1 VSSLEPTLELL
12 RKYDKPGPRYTSYP
26 TAVEFHAGFGEAD
39 YRERLEQAAQAPQ
52 EPLSLYLH
60 LPFCEER
67 CSFCGCMV
75 VITRKREVAAH
86 YLGYLHRELALLAG
100 ALRGRRHVVQY
111 HWGGG
116 TPTYLSLAQMEEL
129 QSAVTRH
136 FDLDPGAEVA
146 VEIDPR
152 VTSFEQLDLLRRMDF
167 NRLSMGVQDFA
178 RPVQEAINRIQTVEE
193 TRALYDHARALGF
206 GSINLDLIYG
216 LPFQTSAS
224 FAGTLDTVIDM
235 RPDRLAVY
243 SYAHVPWVRGNQKK
257 IQPQD
262 LPEPA
267 AKLRLFVE
275 ARERFL
281 EAGYRPIG
289 MDHFALPED
298 ELSRAAEARQL
309 HRNFMGYT
317 TRPAPDMVGAG
328 VSAIGDLGGAFAQNT
343 KKLTTYYAALDASR
357 FPIERGYALDAD
369 DRLRRHVIAQL
380 MCNFSLDRG
389 DVGRRFG
396 VDFDRYFALELAE
409 LRDGPAAHGFLE
421 IHPDRLEVTER
432 GCLFVR
438 NVCMVFDRYLRAKT
452 SEKPVFSQTV

>member
-1 VSSLEPTLELL
+1 MSSLEPTLELL

-26 TAVEFHAGFGEAD
+26 TAVEFHGGFDEAA
-39 YRERLEQAAQAPQ
+39 YRARLQRAAQTPD

-86 YLGYLHRELALLAG
+86 YLDYLHRELGLLAE
-100 ALRGRRHVVQY
+100 ALRGRRRVVQY

-116 TPTYLSLAQMEEL
+116 TPTYLAPPQMEEL
-129 QSAVTRH
+129 HAVVTRH
-136 FDLDPGAEVA
+136 FDLAPGAEVA

-152 VTSFEQLDLLRRMDF
+152 VTSREQLELLRRLGF

-178 RPVQEAINRIQTVEE
+178 APVQEAINRVQSVEE
-193 TRALYDHARALGF
+193 TRALFDHARGLGF

-224 FAGTLDTVIDM
+224 FARTLDTVIDM

-243 SYAHVPWVRGNQKK
+243 SYAHVPWVRGNQKR

-262 LPEPA
+262 LPAPA

-281 EAGYRPIG
+281 DAGYRPIG

-298 ELSRAAEARQL
+298 DLSRAAEARRL

-328 VSAIGDLGGAFAQNT
+328 ISAIGDVGGAFAQNT
-343 KKLTTYYAALDASR
+343 KKLSVYYAALDAGR
-357 FPIERGYALDAD
+357 FPIERGYALDD
-369 DRLRRHVIAQL
+369 DDLLRRHVIAQL
-380 MCNFSLDRG
+380 MCNFSLDG
-389 DVGRRFG
+389 SDVERRFG
-396 VDFDRYFALELAE
+396 VDFDRYFAVELAE
-409 LRDGPAAHGFLE
+409 LREGPVAHGFLE
-421 IHPDRLEVTER
+421 IHGDHLEVTPMGR
-432 GCLFVR
+432 LFVR

-452 SEKPVFSQTV
+452 SDKPVFSQTV